1 MTTMDKRL
9 KLEELEKVAGGVQT
23 PAEQPEVQDGKVV
36 TPKEKK
42 RRKIN
47 IPRPTN

>member
-9 KLEELEKVAGGVQT
+9 HLDVLEKVTGGAQT
-23 PAEQPEVQDGKVV
+23 PAEQPEVKDGKVV

-47 IPRPTN
+47 IPKPTN